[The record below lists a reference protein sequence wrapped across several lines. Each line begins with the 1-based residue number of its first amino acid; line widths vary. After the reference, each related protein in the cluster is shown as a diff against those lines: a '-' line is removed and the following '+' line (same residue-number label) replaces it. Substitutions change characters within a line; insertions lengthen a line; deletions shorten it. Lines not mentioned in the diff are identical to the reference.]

1 MRRSALLLVFAAVVF
16 FEINM
21 AQVRAEEKVFDSFE
35 GDNEWV
41 DVGWDNVGGVDLA
54 ITAEKAS
61 EGKKSLKVAAREEVE
76 DWKNRV
82 AFSKKAELDLSDV
95 NMVLDI
101 YSDAPSGMSVQIGF
115 DTAGDYYE
123 SQKKLLNQGWNK
135 DITFDLGAKDFK
147 CKASDWQYNQPLA
160 DRSDITKVFVVVNH
174 PKKMKNAT
182 VFIDNI
188 RFK

>member
-1 MRRSALLLVFAAVVF
+1 MKRLAVLLAFTAAVF
-16 FEINM
+16 FGINT
-21 AQVRAEEKVFDSFE
+21 AQVRAAEKVFDDFE
-35 GDNEWV
+35 GENEWV

-54 ITAEKAS
+54 ISAEKAS

-82 AFSKKAELDLSDV
+82 VFSKEAELDLSDV

-101 YSDAPSGMSVQIGF
+101 YSDAPAGISVQVGF

-135 DITFDLGAKDFK
+135 DITFGLAAKDFK

-160 DRSDITKVFVVVNH
+160 DRSDITKVFIIVNH

-182 VFIDNI
+182 VFIDNV

>member
-1 MRRSALLLVFAAVVF
+1 MKRSTAFLVFAALVLF
-16 FEINM
+16 GINT
-21 AQVRAEEKVFDSFE
+21 AQVRAEEKVFDNFE
-35 GDNEWV
+35 GENEWV

-54 ITAEKAS
+54 ISTEKAS

-82 AFSKKAELDLSDV
+82 VFSKEDTLDLSNV

-101 YSDAPSGMSVQIGF
+101 YSDAPSGMSVQVGF

-123 SQKKLLNQGWNK
+123 SQKKLLSQGWNK
-135 DITFDLGAKDFK
+135 DIAFDLDAKDFK
-147 CKASDWQYNQPLA
+147 CKASDWQYTQPLA
-160 DRSDITKVFVVVNH
+160 DRSDITKVFVIVTH